1 MPPGIKA
8 LLFDLDDT
16 LLGNDMAA
24 PFLERYLD
32 MLTRRIA
39 HLLAPKTFV

>member
-16 LLGNDMAA
+16 LLGNDMAG